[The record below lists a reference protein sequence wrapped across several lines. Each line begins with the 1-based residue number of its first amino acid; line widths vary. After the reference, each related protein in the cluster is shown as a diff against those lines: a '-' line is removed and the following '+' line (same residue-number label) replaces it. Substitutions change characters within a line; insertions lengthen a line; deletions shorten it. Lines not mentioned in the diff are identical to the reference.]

1 MNVSRKLSLA
11 VCLVCLALPWSGAW
25 AQWDLVN
32 ERSSISFVSIKN
44 GDLGELH
51 GFGSL
56 LGFVSAE
63 GDVQVDIDLD
73 SVETKI
79 DIRNQRMREKLF
91 QTAKFPVARVSAE
104 VEPAL
109 IAAAAEGATVTAD
122 IPVTLSLHGLSKTV
136 TVPVVV
142 IGEEGGRLQV
152 FSARPVLLSAAD
164 FGLQA
169 GVAALVEIA
178 GLKSISDTV
187 PVTLHLVFAP
197 AE

>member
-1 MNVSRKLSLA
+1 MKGFQRVVGVFLA
-11 VCLVCLALPWSGAW
+11 CGALLPWSGAW

-32 ERSSISFVSIKN
+32 ERSSINFISIKN

-56 LGFVSAE
+56 VGYIGAD
-63 GDVQVDIDLD
+63 GGVQVDIDLD

-109 IAAAAEGATVTAD
+109 IAEASKGATATVD
-122 IPVTLSLHGLSKTV
+122 IPVTLSLHGLSKTL

-169 GVAALVEIA
+169 GIAALAEIA

-187 PVTLHLVFAP
+187 PVTLHLVFSP